1 MPIVKN
7 TTALIEQPPVPV
19 FLVILVIH
27 FWHVVQNVLKI
38 PIVRE
43 PRLVRI
49 KNVLTLVQDFVV

>member
-7 TTALIEQPPVPV
+7 TTVLIEQPPVPV
-19 FLVILVIH
+19 FLVILEIH

-38 PIVRE
+38 PIVHE

-49 KNVLTLVQDFVV
+49 KNVLTLAQDFVV